1 MFLRHCKTRFS
12 LSGAALGV
20 GTTLCGFVFDCAR
33 PWSTDSRSAL
43 PGLNFRTCR
52 AGISTLSPFLG
63 LRPKRGACWVT
74 VKLPNPR
81 MSMRLPAPRALLRA
95 SKIVLAASSVSAS
108 VNCPKRPA
116 SALMSLIGSFD
127 SV

>member
-1 MFLRHCKTRFS
+1 MFLRHWKTRFS

-20 GTTLCGFVFDCAR
+20 GTTLCGFVLDCAR

-52 AGISTLSPFLG
+52 AGVSTLSPFLG

-74 VKLPNPR
+74 VKLPNPDVDATAR
-81 MSMRLPAPRALLRA
+81 AQGAIEGLQNRLGGQFRVRECQLPEAT
-95 SKIVLAASSVSAS
+95 
-108 VNCPKRPA
+108 
-116 SALMSLIGSFD
+116 G
-127 SV
+127 